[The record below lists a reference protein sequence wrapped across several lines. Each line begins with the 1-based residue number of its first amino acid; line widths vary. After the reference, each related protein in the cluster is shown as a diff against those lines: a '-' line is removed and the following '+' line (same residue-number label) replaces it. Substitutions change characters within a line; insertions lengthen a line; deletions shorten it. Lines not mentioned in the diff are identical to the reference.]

1 MTNPKPYPIWQAGI
15 DLYGDNDALNKQL
28 ATLTEHQKLLSTV
41 PQENP
46 QWVDFANT
54 DADKVTEVLIAAAW
68 REKDPL
74 IATNAMGTP
83 VKTSNT
89 PNEIRKAYV
98 GVENANKELK
108 NAGYALAWKPK
119 SVRKEKTNKINAQL
133 DTIKRIHQEAT
144 NLFVRAY
151 GQGTEPSV
159 NNIKDKLAAYCRE
172 HDVTTVSGI
181 HPSADYIQKHILSK
195 KQGWTPPL
203 RPINH
208 AKALNKLNK

>member
-28 ATLTEHQKLLSTV
+28 VTLTEHQKLLSTV

-54 DADKVTEVLIAAAW
+54 DADKVTEVLTAAAW

-74 IATNAMGTP
+74 IVTNAMGTP
-83 VKTSNT
+83 VKTPNT
-89 PNEIRKAYV
+89 PNAIRKAYV

-151 GQGTEPSV
+151 DQGTEPSV

-172 HDVTTVSGI
+172 HDVL
-181 HPSADYIQKHILSK
+181 A
-195 KQGWTPPL
+195 
-203 RPINH
+203 
-208 AKALNKLNK
+208 